1 MTPTDPPQFV
11 LASASPRRARI
22 LRSLGLAHRVEP
34 ATIQEVAFPGE
45 LPHTQVERLALEKAR
60 DVISRA
66 GGLPVLAGDTVV
78 TLDHQ
83 VLGKPGSP
91 GEAVGIL
98 KRLSGRTHRV
108 ASGLALVL
116 PDGKELSGV
125 METLVTFRHLL
136 PGEAEAYVATGEPMD
151 KAGGYGIQGLGA
163 TLVSAIQGDY
173 STVVGLP
180 VPLLL
185 RLLAEGGRPYTFP
198 ASSHSVS
205 EVVW

>member
-1 MTPTDPPQFV
+1 MTPEEPQLV

-22 LRSLGLAHRVEP
+22 LRSLGLEHRVEP
-34 ATIQEVAFPGE
+34 AAIREVALPGE
-45 LPHTQVERLALEKAR
+45 LPHTQVERLSLEKAR
-60 DVISRA
+60 AVLPRA

-83 VLGKPGSP
+83 VLGKPSSP
-91 GEAVGIL
+91 EQALGTL
-98 KRLSGRTHRV
+98 MRLSGRTHRV

-116 PDGKELSGV
+116 PGGKELSGV

-136 PGEAEAYVATGEPMD
+136 PGDAEAYVATGEPMD

-163 TLVSAIQGDY
+163 TLVTAIQGDY

-180 VPLLL
+180 IPLLL

-198 ASSHSVS
+198 TTTLPIS
-205 EVVW
+205 EVAW

>member
-1 MTPTDPPQFV
+1 MTPMDEPQLV

-22 LRSLGLAHRVEP
+22 LRSLGLAHRVKP
-34 ATIQEVAFPGE
+34 AAIREVALPGE
-45 LPHTQVERLALEKAR
+45 LSHTQVERLSLEKAR
-60 DVISRA
+60 DVLPRA
-66 GGLPVLAGDTVV
+66 GGVPVLAGDTVV

-91 GEAVGIL
+91 EEAVEVL
-98 KRLSGRTHRV
+98 MRLSGRTHRV
-108 ASGLALVL
+108 ASGLALLL

-125 METLVTFRHLL
+125 METLVTFRHLS

-180 VPLLL
+180 IPLLL

-198 ASSHSVS
+198 PTSHPVS
-205 EVVW
+205 EVTW